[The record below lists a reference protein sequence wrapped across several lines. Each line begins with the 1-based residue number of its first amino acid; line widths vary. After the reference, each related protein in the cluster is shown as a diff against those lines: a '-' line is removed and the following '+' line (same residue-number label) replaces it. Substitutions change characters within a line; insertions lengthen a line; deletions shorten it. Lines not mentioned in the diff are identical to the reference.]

1 MDTSID
7 DPAYR
12 AAVTDLL
19 GVLAYGELSAS
30 LRMAADGVLAPSL
43 AIQAGIARLAATDYR
58 HYEVLVGRMD
68 DLGIDAE
75 AAMQPF
81 VAPFTGFHERTRPND
96 WLEGLTKAYIGDGIA
111 RDFYQEMAA
120 FVDEG
125 TREIMASALDSQA
138 ASDFIVEVVTAAIK
152 LDSTAAGRLALWGR
166 RLLGEA
172 LSNGQLVAAE
182 RDALAGL
189 LVGSGADLT
198 QVGQMFERLQQRHQA
213 RMARLGLQA

>member
-1 MDTSID
+1 METTVD

-12 AAVTDLL
+12 AAITDLL

-30 LRMAADGVLAPSL
+30 LRLASDGVLAPSL
-43 AIQAGIARLAATDYR
+43 GIQSGIARLAAMDYR
-58 HYEVLVGRMD
+58 HYEDLVARMGE
-68 DLGIDAE
+68 LGIDAE
-75 AAMQPF
+75 AAMAPF

-111 RDFYQEMAA
+111 RDFYREMAA
-120 FVDEG
+120 FVDEQ
-125 TREIMASALDSQA
+125 TRATMSRTLDDQA
-138 ASDFIVEVVTAAIK
+138 AADFLVEVVTAAIK
-152 LDSTAAGRLALWGR
+152 MDSTAAGRLALWGR

-198 QVGQMFERLQQRHQA
+198 QVGQMFERLQQRHQQ

>member
-43 AIQAGIARLAATDYR
+43 AIQAGIARLAAADYR
-58 HYEVLVGRMD
+58 HYEVLVGRMQ

-81 VAPFTGFHERTRPND
+81 VAPFTGFHERNLDLIRTEQGAILGRPIASPTK
-96 WLEGLTKAYIGDGIA
+96 EG
-111 RDFYQEMAA
+111 
-120 FVDEG
+120 
-125 TREIMASALDSQA
+125 
-138 ASDFIVEVVTAAIK
+138 
-152 LDSTAAGRLALWGR
+152 
-166 RLLGEA
+166 A
-172 LSNGQLVAAE
+172 LS
-182 RDALAGL
+182 
-189 LVGSGADLT
+189 
-198 QVGQMFERLQQRHQA
+198 
-213 RMARLGLQA
+213 

>member
-1 MDTSID
+1 
-7 DPAYR
+7 
-12 AAVTDLL
+12 
-19 GVLAYGELSAS
+19 
-30 LRMAADGVLAPSL
+30 MA
-43 AIQAGIARLAATDYR
+43 
-58 HYEVLVGRMD
+58 EVR
-68 DLGIDAE
+68 
-75 AAMQPF
+75 
-81 VAPFTGFHERTRPND
+81 
-96 WLEGLTKAYIGDGIA
+96 LEGLTKAYIGDGIA

-120 FVDEG
+120 FVDDG
-125 TREIMASALDSQA
+125 TREIMATALDSQA

-152 LDSTAAGRLALWGR
+152 LDNTASGRLALWGR